1 MRKRKTLKQHKTP
14 STSQKA
20 TNPSENS
27 STETE
32 NNKKKSLNKPKPKIP
47 ATEGETTRSE
57 HTKQN

>member
-14 STSQKA
+14 SISQKA

-32 NNKKKSLNKPKPKIP
+32 TENKQ
-47 ATEGETTRSE
+47 
-57 HTKQN
+57 TKNP